1 MLITGLTDTGA
12 AVRRAL
18 RNAIGRAATA
28 TAAAAAVA
36 VAATTGGVLG
46 AAAEKRS
53 VLALHCRRF
62 RPLTGKVNGCAA
74 TMIFTVTPGMRA
86 RGKTSSTKL

>member
-18 RNAIGRAATA
+18 RNAIGRAAT
-28 TAAAAAVA
+28 TAVAAAVA

-62 RPLTGKVNGCAA
+62 RTLTGKVNGCAA

>member
-18 RNAIGRAATA
+18 RNAIGRAATT
-28 TAAAAAVA
+28 TAAAAAA